1 MINVTFVTIV
11 ASSYF
16 LVVPGY
22 EAGIEYVRQSA
33 TNVAFQ
39 YIVIHNRSIAT
50 CEVMANHHT
59 HLAAEYFYTRR
70 QLGSFI
76 IFIAPYCSQGE
87 LLDFAPLANR
97 ESSVNHVRGFSL
109 GRTAMSGNDYVF
121 FHIQPYTQLPLFP
134 SLVYKNGDGNDE
146 VARSAFTSLFSV
158 AFATERNIDLLPET
172 SRRFILDRSEVIYN
186 LTYQPNERTA
196 MLFRSSERQLNVSRP
211 EGVIWQGG
219 TVPPNEPVCGFTGK
233 NPICQPSGISLTSLI
248 LAALGGLAALALMIG
263 LGTRIVLRHLID
275 QTSEKWWQL
284 TNVNVRSENWP
295 TGISTDDGSIEADVT
310 DENLMEND
318 PKSFPK
324 WQPVLY

>member
-39 YIVIHNRSIAT
+39 YVVIHNRSIPT
-50 CEVMANHHT
+50 CEMMANHHT

-70 QLGSFI
+70 QLGSFT

-87 LLDFAPLANR
+87 LLDFAPLANQWNAPVM
-97 ESSVNHVRGFSL
+97 SIAGTNPSISDKSQYPTNLSVAPIHHTVLHMFLEQLFRHFKWTTIVLLCDDKHACHVSA
-109 GRTAMSGNDYVF
+109 GRNGMSGNDY
-121 FHIQPYTQLPLFP
+121 
-134 SLVYKNGDGNDE
+134 
-146 VARSAFTSLFSV
+146 
-158 AFATERNIDLLPET
+158 
-172 SRRFILDRSEVIYN
+172 
-186 LTYQPNERTA
+186 TA
-196 MLFRSSERQLNVSRP
+196 MLFRSAKRQLNVSRP
-211 EGVIWQGG
+211 EGVVWQGG
-219 TVPPNEPVCGFTGK
+219 TVPLNEPVCGFTGK
-233 NPICQPSGISLTSLI
+233 NPVCQPSGISRTSLI

-284 TNVNVRSENWP
+284 TNVNVRFENWP
-295 TGISTDDGSIEADVT
+295 TGTPMDDGSIEADAT
-310 DENLMEND
+310 DEND
-318 PKSFPK
+318 SKSFPR